1 LFRKGLKDYS
11 IIRGVASSMSV
22 AGKYVFLKR
31 SPFNRYDCNL
41 NHGFYEE
48 KYIISFE
55 KYKKC
60 INYINE
66 LYNFD
71 FQEQYF
77 KDINKLKEYYYKNN
91 SVPAILIVSN
101 NPQIDKYSYVPLKT
115 KCICGKNLQQ
125 KNTMSHFNHKCKI
138 NKIKNEIKKLI
149 EKYGEV
155 VKKFD
160 YEIYEYKEE
169 DFTEYNIENI
179 NKLKRHDNFIKSYY
193 NLICDYKELLKG
205 LQDNYTKKEL
215 NTAIASFKKHY
226 YLDFDVKNYDYELFL
241 DTIIDCESFLCKV
254 KNHIVKDIKN
264 KIKEIKENINFFVKE
279 CECNICLDTKKC
291 REVDCCN
298 KPICED
304 CETGIKDTQ
313 SQSQKCP
320 YCRNTN
326 W

>member
-1 LFRKGLKDYS
+1 
-11 IIRGVASSMSV
+11 MSV